1 VNRIDIYTEAAKS
14 LGVSVPSNP
23 MRSSK
28 LIDGVVWDGSNPTA
42 YANGFKVKV

>member
-1 VNRIDIYTEAAKS
+1 VNRIDVYTEAAKA
-14 LGVSVPSNP
+14 LGISVPSNP

-28 LIDGVVWDGSNPTA
+28 LIDGVVWDGSNPAA